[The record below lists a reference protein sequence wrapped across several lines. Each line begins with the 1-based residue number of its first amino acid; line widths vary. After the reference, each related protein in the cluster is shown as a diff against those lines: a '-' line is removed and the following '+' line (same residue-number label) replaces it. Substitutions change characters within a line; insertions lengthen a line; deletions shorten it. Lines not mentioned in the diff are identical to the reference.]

1 MSLPPGRPPR
11 QDQNTFQPSKNG
23 HIGLFNDI
31 ARGLKRPR
39 PDSKNRFQN
48 HKLTIEQTIEQDD
61 SSEWKAIPLPKKKRH
76 KLCFGC
82 EYGLVDPDE
91 SNPALKGLA
100 KLFSENFGKTSNECL
115 ASMMRAFWVHEI
127 QNPMEEQGETIEN
140 WSKEEILEHIET
152 HIVEPTIINVN
163 QIRHLQQIED
173 ILLAQITLENTNGV
187 HKIDL
192 KVLKGVLDVQKQI
205 QSLLN
210 AKCTRQLLYSNTF
223 KLDESRKNNDK

>member
-1 MSLPPGRPPR
+1 MSLPPGRPPGK
-11 QDQNTFQPSKNG
+11 DGFQPSKNG
-23 HIGLFNDI
+23 NMGLFQDI

-39 PDSKNRFQN
+39 PDATNRFQN
-48 HKLTIEQTIEQDD
+48 HKLTIEQTIEKDE
-61 SSEWKAIPLPKKKRH
+61 SSEWKTIPLPKKKR
-76 KLCFGC
+76 KKTCFGC

-91 SNPALKGLA
+91 TNPALKGLA
-100 KLFSENFGKTSNECL
+100 KLFSENFGKTSNACL

-127 QNPMEEQGETIEN
+127 QKPMKEQGETIED
-140 WSKEEILEHIET
+140 WTEEEILEHIET

-163 QIRHLQQIED
+163 QIRNLQKIEE
-173 ILLAQITLENTNGV
+173 ILVSQVTLENTEGNK
-187 HKIDL
+187 KIDL

-223 KLDESRKNNDK
+223 KLDESRKNNEK